1 MNIAFE
7 RYTDNYGARI
17 ALNKIPY
24 DLKDEMKDHMGWPQF
39 SWNGEKG
46 LWTIQDRA
54 DVIEKAVA
62 FLNYNGFTV
71 EGLEYDEA
79 AIETPVGNATIQFSA
94 PDKILMQWDFQP
106 NWQDI
111 NAAMKDAAAGNA
123 KWVNKDKKWMI
134 PIATAMAVANAVRP
148 HFAPLADAIED
159 NEYVKQ
165 SHAATLQRV
174 ELSSAVD
181 TEIEL
186 PENSFFPY
194 LRNYQRVAPI
204 MYMTGGRKRILIA
217 DEMGLGKSLQALACA
232 ELAGHQRILIVCP
245 SIVKHNWYN
254 EIDKWVGDAD
264 ICSFIINGWEGDI
277 EQTRFNIINYDI
289 LSKRLE
295 HLLAIDY
302 DCIIFDEVHRI
313 KDQKTQTTKAAL
325 KLAKGKDGIIA
336 LSGTPIT
343 NRPSEFFTSLN
354 MMLPATFS
362 NYFTFAKK
370 YCNAR
375 KNAFGWDFS
384 GSSNIDTSRDGVTTP
399 LNHILRDF
407 MLRRSM
413 DDPRIAEE
421 MPDLVETIINLEL
434 PPEAIK
440 AYKVEYNSWMEEW
453 VKQQANFGS
462 TSAGFALNMM
472 GQLRHIAGRLKVD
485 AAVKWATTYFE
496 QNGKPLVIFAH
507 HKDVIE
513 SLFKKLANYKEP
525 TVRMC
530 QGVYD
535 ATVERITGETSA
547 DDRQE
552 FIELFQEGELKFL
565 ICSTNAMREGVN
577 LERANTT
584 LFVEREWVPAWE
596 QQAAA
601 RVRRMTQ
608 EESTCH
614 KVVLSANDTIDV
626 LFDQVVAEKADLVQR
641 VLDGESGKTRDEIG
655 KALLEKLNEGLEVM
669 V

>member
-1 MNIAFE
+1 MNITFE
-7 RYTDNYGARI
+7 RYTDNWGAKI
-17 ALNKIPY
+17 ALSMSYNMSMLVRDDMNADK
-24 DLKDEMKDHMGWPQF
+24 KRMF
-39 SWNGEKG
+39 WNGEMGK
-46 LWTIQDRA
+46 WTISDNPESVTKLHEVLANHDAGCYGLNIEDCVQLTSARA
-54 DVIEKAVA
+54 
-62 FLNYNGFTV
+62 FY
-71 EGLEYDEA
+71 
-79 AIETPVGNATIQFSA
+79 SA
-94 PDKILMQWDFQP
+94 PDKLILEWDFQP
-106 NWQDI
+106 NWKDI
-111 NAAMKDAAAGNA
+111 NSSMKTAAAGNA
-123 KWVNKDKKWMI
+123 KWMDKEKRWMI

-148 HFAPLADAIED
+148 HFAPLADVIEN

-181 TEIEL
+181 TDIEL
-186 PENSFFPY
+186 PMH
-194 LRNYQRVAPI
+194 YQYEMMRDYQKVAPV

-217 DEMGLGKSLQALACA
+217 DEMGLGKSLQALGCA
-232 ELAGHQRILIVCP
+232 TIGEHERVLIVCP
-245 SIVKHNWYN
+245 SIVKHNWAN
-254 EIDKWVGDAD
+254 EIEKWLGGNTS
-264 ICSFIINGWEGDI
+264 SFIINGWEGAI
-277 EQTRFNIINYDI
+277 EPARFNIINYDV
-289 LSKRLE
+289 LGKRLE
-295 HLLAIDY
+295 HLLSIDY

-354 MMLPATFS
+354 MMLPATFA
-362 NYFTFAKK
+362 NFFTFAKK
-370 YCNAR
+370 YCNAK
-375 KNAFGWDFS
+375 KNTFGWDYS
-384 GSSNIDTSRDGVTTP
+384 GASNIEKSRDGVTTP

-453 VKQQANFGS
+453 VQQQANFGS
-462 TSAGFALNMM
+462 SDAGFTLNMM
-472 GQLRHIAGRLKVD
+472 TELRHIAGRLKVD
-485 AAVKWATTYFE
+485 AAVKWATTYYE
-496 QNGKPLVIFAH
+496 QNEKPLVIFAH
-507 HKDVIE
+507 HKDV
-513 SLFKKLANYKEP
+513 LKQLADRL
-525 TVRMC
+525 TSAAM
-530 QGVYD
+530 
-535 ATVERITGETSA
+535 ITGDTSSNN
-547 DDRQE
+547 RQ
-552 FIELFQEGELKFL
+552 IIIDGFQTGGYRYL
-565 ICSTNAMREGVN
+565 ICSTNAMREGIN

-614 KVVLSANDTIDV
+614 KVIMSANDTIDSM
-626 LFDQVVAEKADLVQR
+626 FDQVVAEKADLVQR
-641 VLDGESGKTRDEIG
+641 ILDGESGKTRDAIG
-655 KALLEKLNEGLEVM
+655 KALLEKLKDGLEVM
-669 V
+669 I

>member
-7 RYTDNYGARI
+7 RYTDSWGAKI
-17 ALNKIPY
+17 ALNKIPFG
-24 DLKDEMKDHMGWPQF
+24 LKDEMKDHMNASHYCFG
-39 SWNGEKG
+39 WNGNKG
-46 LWTIQDRA
+46 LWWISDRA

-62 FLNYNGFTV
+62 FLNHNGFTV

-181 TEIEL
+181 TDIEL
-186 PENSFFPY
+186 PDDWGCFPH
-194 LRNYQRVAPI
+194 LRPYQRVAPV
-204 MYMTGGRKRILIA
+204 MYRTGGRNRILIA
-217 DEMGLGKSLQALACA
+217 DEMGLGKSLQALACV
-232 ELAGHQRILIVCP
+232 ELAEHERILIVCP
-245 SIVKHNWYN
+245 AIVKHNWAN
-254 EIDKWVGDAD
+254 EIVKWLNENY
-264 ICSFIINGWEGDI
+264 FIINGWKGDI
-277 EQTRFNIINYDI
+277 EGVRFNIINYDI

-295 HLLAIDY
+295 HLLSIDY

-362 NYFTFAKK
+362 NYFSFAKK

-496 QNGKPLVIFAH
+496 QNEKPLVIFAH
-507 HKDVIE
+507 HKDVLE
-513 SLFKKLANYKEP
+513 QLADRLP
-525 TVRMC
+525 SAPM
-530 QGVYD
+530 
-535 ATVERITGETSA
+535 ITGDTSSN
-547 DDRQE
+547 DRQ
-552 FIELFQEGELKFL
+552 IIIDGFQTGGYRYL
-565 ICSTNAMREGVN
+565 ICSTNAMREGIN

>member
-1 MNIAFE
+1 MNITFE
-7 RYTDNYGARI
+7 RYTDSWGAKI
-17 ALNKIPY
+17 ALNKIPF
-24 DLKDEMKDHMGWPQF
+24 DLKDEMKDHMNTTHYCFG
-39 SWNGEKG
+39 WNGSKG
-46 LWTIQDRA
+46 MWWISDRA
-54 DVIEKAVA
+54 DVIGKALT
-62 FLNYNGFTV
+62 FLADNDITV
-71 EGLEYDEA
+71 YGLEYDEA
-79 AIETPVGNATIQFSA
+79 AMETPVGNATIQFSA

-111 NAAMKDAAAGNA
+111 NAALKDAAAGNA
-123 KWVNKDKKWMI
+123 KWMNKNKNWMI

-181 TEIEL
+181 TVIEL
-186 PENSFFPY
+186 PDEEPFTSMRP
-194 LRNYQRVAPI
+194 YQRVAPV
-204 MYMTGGRKRILIA
+204 MFMTGGRKRILIA
-217 DEMGLGKSLQALACA
+217 DEMGLGKSLQALGCVSLG
-232 ELAGHQRILIVCP
+232 EHERVLIVCP
-245 SIVKHNWYN
+245 SIVKHNWSN
-254 EIDKWVGDAD
+254 EIVKWLHDGEWAYQDH
-264 ICSFIINGWEGDI
+264 FIINGWEGDI
-277 EQTRFNIINYDI
+277 EPARFNIINYDI
-289 LSKRLE
+289 LHKRLD
-295 HLLAIDY
+295 HLMAIDY

-313 KDQKTQTTKAAL
+313 KNPKAAASMAAME
-325 KLAKGKDGIIA
+325 LAKGVDGIIA

-343 NRPSEFFTSLN
+343 NRPSEFFTALN
-354 MMLPATFS
+354 MMMPATFS

-375 KNAFGWDFS
+375 KTSFGWNFS
-384 GSSNIDTSRDGVTTP
+384 GASNIDKSRDGVTTP

-421 MPDLVETIINLEL
+421 MPDLVESIVAFDL
-434 PPEAIK
+434 PEEAQR

-453 VKQQANFGS
+453 VHQQAQFGS
-462 TSAGFALNMM
+462 SDAGFALNMM
-472 GQLRHIAGRLKVD
+472 TELRHISGRLKID

-496 QNGKPLVIFAH
+496 NNGRPLVIFAH
-507 HKDVIE
+507 HIDVLEQLHERLDNASIIRGGTPD
-513 SLFKKLANYKEP
+513 N
-525 TVRMC
+525 VR
-530 QGVYD
+530 QQIIQY
-535 ATVERITGETSA
+535 
-547 DDRQE
+547 
-552 FIELFQEGELKFL
+552 FQAGDINFL
-565 ICSTNAMREGVN
+565 VCSTNAMREGVN
-577 LERANTT
+577 LDRANTT

-614 KVVLSANDTIDV
+614 KVVLSANDTIDSM
-626 LFDQVVAEKADLVQR
+626 FDQVVAEKADLVDR
-641 VLDGESGKTRDEIG
+641 ILDGESGKTRDAIG
-655 KALLEKLNEGLEVM
+655 KALLEKLKNGLEVM

>member
-1 MNIAFE
+1 MNNITFE
-7 RYTDNYGARI
+7 RYTDDWGAKI
-17 ALNKIPY
+17 ALSMSYNLSMTVRDKMNAG
-24 DLKDEMKDHMGWPQF
+24 KKRMF
-39 SWNGEKG
+39 WNGTKG
-46 LWTIQDRA
+46 KWTISDNPDTVNQVISVLEEEEHTIHGLSA
-54 DVIEKAVA
+54 DDCVQLSSVKIE
-62 FLNYNGFTV
+62 
-71 EGLEYDEA
+71 
-79 AIETPVGNATIQFSA
+79 FSA

-148 HFAPLADAIED
+148 HFAAFADAIED

-181 TEIEL
+181 TDIEL
-186 PENSFFPY
+186 PLHYEFDMM
-194 LRNYQRVAPI
+194 RDYQKVAPV

-217 DEMGLGKSLQALACA
+217 DEMGLGKSLQALGCVSLG
-232 ELAGHQRILIVCP
+232 EHERVLIVCP
-245 SIVKHNWYN
+245 SIVKHNWSN
-254 EIDKWVGDAD
+254 EIEKWLGGNTS
-264 ICSFIINGWEGDI
+264 SFIINGWSGDI

-289 LSKRLE
+289 LHKRLD
-295 HLLAIDY
+295 HLMAIDY

-313 KDQKTQTTKAAL
+313 KNPKAAASMAAMEI
-325 KLAKGKDGIIA
+325 AKGVDGIVA

-343 NRPSEFFTSLN
+343 NRPSEFFTALN
-354 MMLPATFS
+354 MMMPATFS

-375 KNAFGWDFS
+375 KTSFGWDFS
-384 GSSNIDTSRDGVTTP
+384 GASNIDKSRDGVTTP

-413 DDPRIAEE
+413 DDPRIAGE
-421 MPDLVETIINLEL
+421 MPDLVESIVAFDL
-434 PPEAIK
+434 PEEAQR
-440 AYKVEYNSWMEEW
+440 AYKMEYNSWMEEW

-462 TSAGFALNMM
+462 SDAGFALNMM
-472 GQLRHIAGRLKVD
+472 TELRHIAGRLKVD

-513 SLFKKLANYKEP
+513 KLY
-525 TVRMC
+525 
-530 QGVYD
+530 
-535 ATVERITGETSA
+535 ERLDDVAKITGDTPAKLRE
-547 DDRQE
+547 
-552 FIELFQEGELKFL
+552 ELIQDFQAGEINFL
-565 ICSTNAMREGVN
+565 ICSTMAMREGVN
-577 LERANTT
+577 LEHANTT

-614 KVVLSANDTIDV
+614 KVVLSANDTIDSM
-626 LFDQVVAEKADLVQR
+626 FDQVVAEKADLVDR
-641 VLDGESGKTRDEIG
+641 ILDGESGKTRDAIG
-655 KALLEKLNEGLEVM
+655 KALLEKLKDGLEVM
-669 V
+669 I

>member
-7 RYTDNYGARI
+7 RYTDKFGARI

-54 DVIEKAVA
+54 DVIEKALA

-186 PENSFFPY
+186 PNWPVFSNMRE
-194 LRNYQRVAPI
+194 YQRVAPV

-232 ELAGHQRILIVCP
+232 ELAGHQQVLIVCP
-245 SIVKHNWYN
+245 SIVKHNWGN
-254 EIDKWVGDAD
+254 EIVKWLNEDF
-264 ICSFIINGWEGDI
+264 FIINGWKGDI
-277 EQTRFNIINYDI
+277 QPARFHIINYDI
-289 LSKRLE
+289 LSKRLD
-295 HLLAIDY
+295 HLMAIDF

-413 DDPRIAEE
+413 DDPRIAGE

-485 AAVKWATTYFE
+485 AAVKWAITYYE
-496 QNGKPLVIFAH
+496 QNDKPLVIFAH
-507 HKDVIE
+507 HKDVIA
-513 SLFKKLANYKEP
+513 SLFSKLNVGG
-525 TVRMC
+525 VRVIDGDTS
-530 QGVYD
+530 QLD
-535 ATVERITGETSA
+535 RER
-547 DDRQE
+547 
-552 FIELFQEGELKFL
+552 FIEAFQDGRLNFL